1 MRPIITNMKTFYSF
15 IALTSVLL
23 LTACG
28 ANTEAKYPTGAN
40 RAATGGNNNIYN
52 ESQSIFGE
60 GGLEL
65 FSSKDKSNSDSGV
78 GLGVNALLWR
88 ATLDAIN
95 FMPITTADPF
105 GGTIITDWYSNAD
118 APNERFKVNAYIL
131 GQELRADNVKAR
143 IFRQTKSGSNWV
155 DAPSDDAANR
165 QLEDAILTRARELR
179 VASLKKD
186 K

>member
-1 MRPIITNMKTFYSF
+1 MNTLHSC
-15 IALTSVLL
+15 IALSVLL
-23 LTACG
+23 ALTACG
-28 ANTEAKYPTGAN
+28 GVNTEAKYPTGAN
-40 RAATGGNNNIYN
+40 RASTGGNNNIYN

-60 GGLEL
+60 GGLKL
-65 FSSKDKSNSDSGV
+65 FSSKENNAGDTGV

-88 ATLDAIN
+88 ASLDAIN

-105 GGTIITDWYSNAD
+105 GGTIITDWYSNPS

-143 IFRQTKSGSNWV
+143 IFRQTKSGSSWV
-155 DAPSDDAANR
+155 DAPSDEAANR

-179 VASLKKD
+179 IASLD